1 VQILIFNLLY
11 FLNSFYFS
19 QNFFIRTITI
29 TAIPK
34 IAIPNKISA
43 ILSQRLVQMKLV
55 VLIDAKENITEMQSK
70 TATILAI
77 SSIMEF
83 EVAELKCNEVM
94 TIKQKPSKLA
104 AVGRMC

>member
-1 VQILIFNLLY
+1 
-11 FLNSFYFS
+11 
-19 QNFFIRTITI
+19 
-29 TAIPK
+29 
-34 IAIPNKISA
+34 
-43 ILSQRLVQMKLV
+43 MKLV

-83 EVAELKCNEVM
+83 EVAEFKCMEVM

-104 AVGRMC
+104 EVGRMC